1 MQETAQP
8 LKVEVARALVLGELT
23 RAEAVPV
30 PVKLARAE
38 VVRASTVAQGSP
50 CLPACSKG
58 AQAKR
63 LLAQ

>member
-1 MQETAQP
+1 MFVQETAQP
-8 LKVEVARALVLGELT
+8 LVLAELT
-23 RAEAVPV
+23 RAEAVSV

-38 VVRASTVAQGSP
+38 VVRASTELVAQGSP
-50 CLPACSKG
+50 CFPACSKG